1 MSFQITNDI
10 LTLSDFNPSSTSVAI
25 GQNSGVGLN
34 SVSIGLNAGQTNQG
48 NYAVAVGNLAGAYYQ
63 TFTSGNGVA
72 IGVNAGQT
80 NQGQHGIAIGAGAG
94 SLYQSIRTIAIG
106 RDSGKFTQGISG
118 IAIGFETARTSQQE
132 NGIAFGRNTGDLVQ
146 GTNSI
151 AIGAFS
157 GRYSQGNNSVCLG
170 TLSAQNSQGASSIAI
185 GYQSGL
191 NLQGTQSVSV
201 GESSAQTNQ
210 GIQCVAIGLLSAQLT
225 QGNYSVAIGAY
236 SGQRSQGSNS
246 IAIGNQACRNNQGIN
261 AIAIGNNAGFNSQG
275 DNSIAIGNFAGQT
288 TQFPNSIVLNASA
301 TAISDLTYSTQSGF
315 YVEPVRGNAAGSGGV
330 SYNSTTKELTYNTAK
345 SFIIDHPI
353 DSNRYLVH
361 ACLEGPEAGVY
372 YRGKSEITN
381 DDSVEI
387 LLPEYVR
394 TFSEFTVQIT
404 PLCNGSHNIITYGS
418 SDVVDGKFT
427 VYGKN
432 GKFFWIVHALR
443 QSIITEP
450 LKEETEVRGDGP
462 YKYIVN

>member
-48 NYAVAVGNLAGAYYQ
+48 
-63 TFTSGNGVA
+63 
-72 IGVNAGQT
+72 
-80 NQGQHGIAIGAGAG
+80 
-94 SLYQSIRTIAIG
+94 QS
-106 RDSGKFTQGISG
+106 
-118 IAIGFETARTSQQE
+118 
-132 NGIAFGRNTGDLVQ
+132 
-146 GTNSI
+146 NSI

-170 TLSAQNSQGASSIAI
+170 TFSAQNSQGASSIAI
-185 GYQSGL
+185 GYQCGL

-225 QGNYSVAIGAY
+225 QGNYSVAVGAY
-236 SGQRSQGSNS
+236 AGQRSQGSNS

-301 TAISDLTYSTQSGF
+301 LAISDLTYSTQSGF
-315 YVEPVRGNAAGSGGV
+315 YVEPIRGSVSSGVV
-330 SYNSTTKELTYNTAK
+330 SYNSTTKELTYNNAK

-381 DDSVEI
+381 DESVEI
-387 LLPEYVR
+387 VLPDYTR
-394 TFSEFTVQIT
+394 TFSDFTVQIT
-404 PLCNGSHNIITYGS
+404 PLCNNSNNIITYGS

-432 GKFFWIVHALR
+432 GKFFWMVNALR

-462 YKYIVN
+462 YKYVVN

>member
-1 MSFQITNDI
+1 MSFQIIKN
-10 LTLSDFNPSSTSVAI
+10 TLNVNEFNPDSSNI
-25 GQNSGVGLN
+25 RLGMNSGSGLN
-34 SVSIGLNAGQTNQG
+34 SVSIGANAGQTNQG

-94 SLYQSIRTIAIG
+94 ALYQSIRTISIG
-106 RDSGKFTQGISG
+106 RDSGKFTQGASG

-132 NGIAFGRNTGDLVQ
+132 NGIAFGRNTGDIYQ
-146 GTNSI
+146 GANSI

-157 GRYSQGNNSVCLG
+157 GRYSQGTNSVAIGANSGL
-170 TLSAQNSQGASSIAI
+170 NSQGM
-185 GYQSGL
+185 
-191 NLQGTQSVSV
+191 QSVSV

-225 QGNYSVAIGAY
+225 QGSYSVAIGAY
-236 SGQRSQGSNS
+236 AGQRTQGFNS
-246 IAIGNQACRNNQGIN
+246 VAIGNQACRNNQGNNSIAIGN
-261 AIAIGNNAGFNSQG
+261 LAGQNLQGANSIAIGNNAGLNSQG
-275 DNSIAIGNFAGQT
+275 NNSIAIGNLAGQT
-288 TQFPNSIVLNASA
+288 TQFPNSIILNASS

-315 YVEPVRGNAAGSGGV
+315 YVNPIRGTGVSGGV
-330 SYNSTTKELTYNTAK
+330 SYNNTTKELTYDTAK

-387 LLPEYVR
+387 ILPEYTR
-394 TFSEFTVQIT
+394 TFSDFTVQIT
-404 PLCNGSHNIITYGS
+404 PLCNSNNIITYGS

-432 GKFFWIVHALR
+432 GKFFWMVNALR

-450 LKEETEVRGDGP
+450 LKEETEVRGVGP
-462 YKYIVN
+462 YKYVVN